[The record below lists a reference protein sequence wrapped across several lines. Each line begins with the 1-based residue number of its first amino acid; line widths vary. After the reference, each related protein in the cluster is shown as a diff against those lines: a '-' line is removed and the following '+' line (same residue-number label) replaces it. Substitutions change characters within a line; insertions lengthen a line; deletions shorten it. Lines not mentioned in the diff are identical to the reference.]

1 MTVRDRQRLC
11 NNTHTNSHINSHNNS
26 HTNSHVNSHN
36 CRHLHEHSMSAI
48 HKQQVCA
55 ALNKRLQA
63 LGRGLPLKAL
73 SRSLRDHVPSCEG
86 CAQDSNERED
96 AHVAERGDEARCQPH
111 TAKQQGVV
119 PADTISQLVTFP

>member
-1 MTVRDRQRLC
+1 
-11 NNTHTNSHINSHNNS
+11 
-26 HTNSHVNSHN
+26 
-36 CRHLHEHSMSAI
+36 MSAI

-63 LGRGLPLKAL
+63 LGRGLPPQALLKAL

-96 AHVAERGDEARCQPH
+96 AHVAERRDEARCQPH
-111 TAKQQGVV
+111 AAKQQGVV